1 MSNEY
6 QYVDQATGKPINNGI
21 AINGGVIQPID
32 NSTAIRYIPGNRVN
46 IKLKDTDGEYASVSY
61 PPVVSHVDTY
71 DYSLTSPS
79 ASKSLG
85 VYRRYRMG
93 IREISVRQEAEN
105 KINGF
110 ISKEIDIGNCSYIE
124 LDVKSTG
131 VNPVEYSII
140 EGLKETPI
148 RPNHVKRIVD
158 EKLFSGLPLRFES
171 SGAVTVKENG
181 NVTTLNI
188 DNKNTFDYDS
198 SIYTAS
204 YTPTKD
210 AYRYFSGSNKIK
222 IKVIQRCEL
231 STTPTTI
238 QSISIVRYGGEKI
251 WTQNS

>member
-6 QYVDQATGKPINNGI
+6 QYIDQATGKPINNGI
-21 AINGGVIQPID
+21 AINGGVIQPVD
-32 NSTAIRYIPGNRVN
+32 NSTAIRYIPGSRVN
-46 IKLKDTDGEYASVSY
+46 VELKSADGECASAAY
-61 PPVVSHVDTY
+61 PPVASHIDTY
-71 DYSLTSPS
+71 DYNLTSPS

-93 IREISVRQEAEN
+93 ISKIAVRQEAEN
-105 KINGF
+105 KVNGF

-124 LDVKSTG
+124 LDVKFTG
-131 VNPVEYSII
+131 TNPVEYSIV

-148 RPNHVKRIVD
+148 LPNHVERIVD
-158 EKLFSGLPLRFES
+158 EKLFSGLPTRFES
-171 SGAVTVKENG
+171 SGGIVIKENG
-181 NVTTLNI
+181 NSTTLSI
-188 DNKNTFDYDS
+188 DNKNTFDYDNV
-198 SIYTAS
+198 IYTAS

-210 AYRYFSGSNKIK
+210 AYRYFPNGNKIK

-231 STTPTTI
+231 NTIPTTI